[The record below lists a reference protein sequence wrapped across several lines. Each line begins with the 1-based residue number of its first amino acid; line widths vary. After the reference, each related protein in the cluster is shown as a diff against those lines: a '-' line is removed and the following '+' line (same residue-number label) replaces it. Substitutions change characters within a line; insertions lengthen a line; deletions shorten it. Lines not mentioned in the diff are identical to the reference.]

1 MSDIISIDQLRKQ
14 FSEKTSLEEW
24 KTFSEMQNSLIEKY
38 QSEIAL
44 LRQKN
49 SQLEHLINQKTPQLV
64 SELTP
69 EEIICLQQIRRLENS
84 STSRELTLE
93 EVKRLDL
100 LVKNLKL
107 IREESTIVVNNRSD
121 NLKESELVAIIQ
133 SAESTNTNS

>member
-49 SQLEHLINQKTPQLV
+49 SQLEHLINQKAPQLV